1 MFNIF
6 LFFLP
11 DIAILLIRLYIYAYE
26 IHIRKASLSCVVIQ
40 LCHLLL
46 YCSEVRGLINRGQI
60 NCAIISLASKGFNK

>member
-11 DIAILLIRLYIYAYE
+11 DIAILLIRLYII

-46 YCSEVRGLINRGQI
+46 YCPEVRGLINRGQI
-60 NCAIISLASKGFNK
+60 N